1 MLAPRRGVA
10 MFIVALIG
18 TVHLLPEL
26 ANPVWQDEAATLMI
40 YASGNVRDAFADY
53 TMPNNHMLFSAALSL
68 VWSPGEDGIRLRLL
82 PLISW
87 FTTLLIFA
95 GAMPRFA
102 FATRVCAVALFSA
115 SAVTAAFALQLRGY
129 AFSWPFALLVCASA
143 PAFVVDGKRSA
154 GIIYLLASVAS
165 VAILPSNALIAACC
179 SGWTLLILIAQRQTC
194 RRAWQR
200 ALLAS
205 VVPIAALALYLPHLE
220 QLRQHA
226 NAGWSDWT
234 DRALIG
240 HWLLAAG
247 GQYLPLLPLFA
258 AGLWPALRAHARS
271 LSLPDEHGGLL
282 LGALGGGTLLALLIL
297 PIALFP
303 RVLVPLLPLWC
314 LAFGVLLQR
323 VWCVVAVRWPHRSP
337 AVALLAVV
345 LVYVVVQVMPACAGL
360 GRGDLTRA
368 NLCGQ
373 FYREDYAPRAAF
385 EFLRHHA
392 TVPQRPV
399 MLDSEAAWALGFLA
413 WNENYR
419 GLRLVEYR
427 AWRAAMPGNQRPAI
441 VVTKAPGALAR
452 MLKFADLGQPRAAR
466 KIYDRGFFEIWHLY
480 WSEPPAGSAAEF
492 LGEGWQEQ

>member
-1 MLAPRRGVA
+1 
-10 MFIVALIG
+10 MFIVALLG

-68 VWSPGEDGIRLRLL
+68 VWSQGEDGIRLRLL
-82 PLISW
+82 PLMSW
-87 FTTLLIFA
+87 FATLIIFA
-95 GAMPRFA
+95 GAMRRFA
-102 FATRVCAVALFSA
+102 FAARVCAVALFSA

-129 AFSWPFALLVCASA
+129 AFSWPFALLLCASA
-143 PAFVVDGKRSA
+143 PAFVVDGKRGA
-154 GIIYLLASVAS
+154 GIIYLLAGVAS
-165 VAILPSNALIAACC
+165 VAILPSNALIVACC
-179 SGWTLLILIAQRQTC
+179 SAWTVLILIAQRHTG

-205 VVPIAALALYLPHLE
+205 VVPVAALGLYLPHLE

-258 AGLWPALRAHARS
+258 AGLWPALRVRARS

-282 LGALGGGTLLALLIL
+282 LGALGGGSVLALVIL

-314 LAFGVLLQR
+314 LAFGVLLHR
-323 VWCVVAVRWPHRSP
+323 VWCAVEVRWPNRPP
-337 AVALLAVV
+337 AVALLAAV
-345 LVYVVVQVMPACAGL
+345 LVYAVAQVMPACAGV

-427 AWRAAMPGNQRPAI
+427 AWRTAMPGNQRPVL
-441 VVTKAPGALAR
+441 VVTQEHGALER
-452 MLKFADLGQPRAAR
+452 MLKFADLGQPRAAT
-466 KIYDRGFFEIWHLY
+466 KIYDRGFFEVWRLL
-480 WSEPPAGSAAEF
+480 WDEQSAGSAAK
-492 LGEGWQEQ
+492 LPGERRQE